1 MNPAIPLAAVRD
13 ADRHLVGGKCHALSV
28 LLRNGITVPQTVCVP
43 TGAYERYLTAGGL
56 RERIQLELNRRD
68 LDDMRWEEIWDAS
81 LRIRQL
87 FIATPVPPELE
98 DAIWAVI
105 DDTIGDGPCAV
116 RSSAPGEDSASR
128 SFAGLYE
135 SFLNVHGRRAVM
147 EHLRLVWASLWTDAS
162 LLYRREQG
170 LDIGQSAMAVAV
182 QEFVEGGR
190 SGVAFSVSPADET
203 VLAIEA
209 VHGLNEGLVDG
220 TVEPDRWSFD
230 RSSGALL
237 EHRAGERRGQT
248 LAAAAGTALAAL
260 PEGVAG
266 RPPLSDGE
274 AKSVASLVQR
284 IEKIFGAPQDVEWTI
299 AGGETRILQSRPITT
314 LAGSADDGSVDERG
328 WYLSLRRS
336 LDGLRELR
344 EKIEEELVPEMT
356 DAAAGLASLEPGLED
371 HELAAE
377 TERRVATVR
386 HWEGMYREYFIPF
399 AHGMRLFGRVY
410 NQAVSPQD
418 PYEFFELLPGED
430 LESLRRNEALAAMA
444 DRLRSAPPL
453 ADAVRTGSAEGLDE
467 EFLRQRSSFVAAYG
481 DLSCRSTGGVACG
494 DVRVL
499 DALLLEMAS
508 HPPAPVA
515 SRRRDPE
522 GLRRRFLER
531 FEPERLR
538 EAEEILEIARASY
551 RLRDNDNIYLGRI
564 QSAALLAAN
573 ECVRRLR
580 ERGFDVPEKIT
591 PSAAAGALVDP
602 ATLKGLEEN
611 ETDRSSGGVDEDNW
625 APRQIV
631 GQPAGPG
638 LARGR
643 ARVIAEH
650 ADLALFSKDEVL
662 VCDAVD
668 PNMTFVV
675 PLAAAVVERRGG
687 MLIHGAII
695 AREYGLPCVTGV
707 AGATSII
714 RTGDEISVDGFLG
727 IVTVARD

>member
-1 MNPAIPLAAVRD
+1 MKPAIPLPLVSD
-13 ADRHLVGGKCHALSV
+13 ADRHLVGGKCFALSV
-28 LLRNGITVPQTVCVP
+28 LLRHGITVPATVCVP
-43 TGAYERYLTAGGL
+43 TGAYELYLTVGGL

-87 FIATPVPPELE
+87 FIQTPVPQDLA
-98 DAIWAVI
+98 DTIWATI
-105 DDTIGDGPCAV
+105 EDTIGDRPCAV
-116 RSSAPGEDSASR
+116 RSSAPGEDSANR
-128 SFAGLYE
+128 SFAGIHE
-135 SFLNVHGRRAVM
+135 SFLNVRGRDAVM

-162 LLYRREQG
+162 LLYRREQN
-170 LDIGQSAMAVAV
+170 LNIEQSTMAVAI
-182 QEFVEGGR
+182 QEFVAGGR

-203 VLAIEA
+203 VLALEA
-209 VHGLNEGLVDG
+209 VHGLNQGLVDG
-220 TVEPDRWSFD
+220 TVQPDRWTFD

-237 EHRAGERRGQT
+237 EHRAGERLRQT
-248 LAAAAGTALAAL
+248 MPAAGGTALAAL

-266 RPPLSDGE
+266 QPPLSDEE
-274 AKSVASLVQR
+274 ARNIASQVLR
-284 IEKIFGAPQDVEWTI
+284 MEKIFGAPQDVEWTI
-299 AGGETRILQSRPITT
+299 FGGESRILQSRPITT
-314 LAGSADDGSVDERG
+314 LAGNAKDGSVDERG

-336 LDGLRELR
+336 LAGLLELR
-344 EKIEEELVPEMT
+344 EKIEGELVPQMT
-356 DAAAGLASLEPGLED
+356 ALAAELATLESGLSD
-371 HELAAE
+371 RELAAE
-377 TERRVATVR
+377 TERRLAIVR
-386 HWEGMYREYFIPF
+386 HWEGVYREYFIPF

-410 NQAVSPQD
+410 NQSLSPQN
-418 PYEFFELLPGED
+418 PYEFFELLPGEK

-444 DRLRSAPPL
+444 ARLRSDSRL
-453 ADAVRTGSAEGLDE
+453 ADAIRTGTAEGLDE
-467 EFLRQRSSFVAAYG
+467 EFLRKRNSFVASYG

-499 DALLLEMAS
+499 DNLLLEMAA

-515 SRRRDPE
+515 TRRRDPE
-522 GLRRRFLER
+522 ELQRQFLES
-531 FEPERLR
+531 FESEKRE
-538 EAEEILEIARASY
+538 EAEEILDIARASY

-564 QSAALLAAN
+564 QSAALLASN

-580 ERGFDVPEKIT
+580 KRGLDIPEKIT
-591 PSAAAGALVDP
+591 PAAAARALADP
-602 ATLKGLEEN
+602 AALEGIREG
-611 ETDRSSGGVDEDNW
+611 ETDPAASGEADNNW
-625 APRQIV
+625 ASRQIV

-650 ADLALFSKDEVL
+650 ADLSRFRKGEVL

-707 AGATSII
+707 AGATSVI
-714 RTGDEISVDGFLG
+714 RTGDELSVDGYLG